1 MAYYKVLL
9 ADDEKEIRQGII
21 QKIDWEANGF
31 ILAGDASN
39 GREALEQFERKGEGY
54 YDLIFMDVQMPIMDG
69 YEASRA
75 IRSINRKDA
84 LTIPIIAM
92 TANAFSEDVIA
103 SKRAGMNEHIPKPLD
118 VEQLVSCMKRW
129 LDGQ

>member
-1 MAYYKVLL
+1 
-9 ADDEKEIRQGII
+9 
-21 QKIDWEANGF
+21 
-31 ILAGDASN
+31 
-39 GREALEQFERKGEGY
+39 
-54 YDLIFMDVQMPIMDG
+54 MPIMDG

-129 LDGQ
+129 LEGQ

>member
-39 GREALEQFERKGEGY
+39 GREALELAEKIHPDVVMTDIKMPFMSGLELGEI
-54 YDLIFMDVQMPIMDG
+54 LAVEMPLT
-69 YEASRA
+69 
-75 IRSINRKDA
+75 KLVLFLV
-84 LTIPIIAM
+84 LTILNM
-92 TANAFSEDVIA
+92 QN
-103 SKRAGMNEHIPKPLD
+103 K
-118 VEQLVSCMKRW
+118 QLKSMH
-129 LDGQ
+129 QNIF